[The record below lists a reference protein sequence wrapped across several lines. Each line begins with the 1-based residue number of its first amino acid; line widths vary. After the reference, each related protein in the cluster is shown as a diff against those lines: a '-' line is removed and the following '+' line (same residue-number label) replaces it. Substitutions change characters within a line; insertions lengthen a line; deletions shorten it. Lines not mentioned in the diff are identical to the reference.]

1 MDTPGA
7 EGLTEEEKRVLELLV
22 VGRNGK
28 EIAADLAISPEMVR
42 EHVQSI
48 LAKLQVHSRLAA
60 VARSISSE
68 AHPEGRLT
76 QNRMC
81 PRCSAMLEETL
92 TVKELEVG
100 VDDKPRKV
108 RIAYCGRCGS
118 AVGLFA

>member
-1 MDTPGA
+1 
-7 EGLTEEEKRVLELLV
+7 VLKLLV

-28 EIAADLAISPEMVR
+28 EIAADLAISPETVR

-48 LAKLQVHSRLAA
+48 LAKLQVHSRLEAA
-60 VARSISSE
+60 ARSISSE

-76 QNRMC
+76 QDPRC

-92 TVKELEVG
+92 RVKELEVG
-100 VDDKPRKV
+100 VGDKPRKV

>member
-1 MDTPGA
+1 M
-7 EGLTEEEKRVLELLV
+7 LELLAR
-22 VGRNGK
+22 GIPLK

-48 LAKLQVHSRLAA
+48 LAKLQVHSRLEAA
-60 VARSISSE
+60 ARSISSE

-76 QNRMC
+76 QDPRC

-92 TVKELEVG
+92 TVKELEVAVG
-100 VDDKPRKV
+100 DKPRKA

>member
-1 MDTPGA
+1 M
-7 EGLTEEEKRVLELLV
+7 LKLLV

-28 EIAADLAISPEMVR
+28 EIAADLAISSEMVR

-48 LAKLQVHSRLAA
+48 LAKLQVHSRLEAA
-60 VARSISSE
+60 ASTISSE
-68 AHPEGRLT
+68 AHPQGRLT
-76 QNRMC
+76 QDPRC

-92 TVKELEVG
+92 RVKELEIGVG
-100 VDDKPRKV
+100 DKPMKV

>member
-1 MDTPGA
+1 M
-7 EGLTEEEKRVLELLV
+7 RVLKLLV

-28 EIAADLAISPEMVR
+28 EIAADLAVPPETVR

-48 LAKLQVHSRLAA
+48 LVKLQVHSRLEAA
-60 VARSISSE
+60 ARSISSE
-68 AHPEGRLT
+68 AHSEGRLT
-76 QNRMC
+76 QDPTC

-92 TVKELEVG
+92 TARELEVG
-100 VDDKPRKV
+100 VGDEPRKV